1 MNIFGVG
8 LPEVTV
14 ILVLALLIFGPKKLP
29 ELGKQLGKTLK
40 SLKTASNEF
49 QNEINQVMNESNEQS
64 FNELSNIEDSKNIND
79 IDISSDKFNNDN
91 VLENDK
97 DNMKIISTGGGTIV
111 NHDSRELIESST
123 VILIK
128 RNHSNTSGR
137 ALEDTYENLL
147 IERKNI
153 YETMSDYIYKNNF
166 KFSEWLD

>member
-49 QNEINQVMNESNEQS
+49 QNEINKVMNESNEQS
-64 FNELSNIEDSKNIND
+64 LNELSNIEDSKNIND

-97 DNMKIISTGGGTIV
+97 DN
-111 NHDSRELIESST
+111 NES
-123 VILIK
+123 L
-128 RNHSNTSGR
+128 
-137 ALEDTYENLL
+137 
-147 IERKNI
+147 
-153 YETMSDYIYKNNF
+153 NN
-166 KFSEWLD
+166 